1 MKENHQPDPEFVSHL
16 EWQVRTA
23 LRREQRFARPVQS
36 RSGRRMKIATL
47 VLVSALVGAGGV
59 VVKDEV
65 QEARQQE
72 LLLAEVRGNLRLA
85 EMEMELI
92 SRQYEQVE
100 ERYQGGL
107 VPREAILNAGF
118 ALLRAETRLQRLK
131 LDEEEILATGRE
143 ARDGL
148 SAPLVGGRDLV
159 SERLE
164 LDRSVALQEVTAAR
178 AQLEHLQE
186 RYESGLLGDA
196 DLMDGL
202 VPIQQAEARVEELD
216 QRLELRQEVLDGT
229 VTGEEAERQVELSQV
244 RGEMDVL
251 EQAWEGAVMR
261 VRAVEERASQGLLDE
276 SQLLAARFHLLQL
289 ETRMEVLRLRLEI
302 LEEGGPGTGSSR

>member
-1 MKENHQPDPEFVSHL
+1 
-16 EWQVRTA
+16 
-23 LRREQRFARPVQS
+23 
-36 RSGRRMKIATL
+36 MKIATL

-92 SRQYEQVE
+92 LSQYEQVE
-100 ERYQGGL
+100 ERYRSGL
-107 VPREAILNAGF
+107 VPQEAILNAHF
-118 ALLRAETRLQRLK
+118 ALLRAETRLQRLR

-164 LDRSVALQEVTAAR
+164 LDRSVALQEVTVAR

-186 RYESGLLGDA
+186 RYEAGLLGDA
-196 DLMDGL
+196 DLVEGL

-216 QRLELRQEVLDGT
+216 HRLELRQEVLDGAL
-229 VTGEEAERQVELSQV
+229 TGEEAERQVELSQV

-251 EQAWEGAVMR
+251 DQAWEGAVMR
-261 VRAVEERASQGLLDE
+261 VRTMEERASQGLLDE
-276 SQLLAARFHLLQL
+276 SQLLGARFHLLQL
-289 ETRMEVLRLRLEI
+289 ETRMDVLRLRLEI